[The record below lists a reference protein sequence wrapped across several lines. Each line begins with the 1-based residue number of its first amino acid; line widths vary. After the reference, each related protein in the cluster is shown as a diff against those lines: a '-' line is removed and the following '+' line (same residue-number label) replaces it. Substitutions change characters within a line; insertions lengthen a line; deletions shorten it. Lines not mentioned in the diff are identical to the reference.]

1 MVSFGC
7 WYWYEKAAKQG
18 HAAAQFNLGECYE
31 NGYGV
36 PQDVSKAKYWMEKA
50 AKQGFVKAKEALEQ
64 LKWYIDRNDKMGQIL
79 RPNIN
84 NCWAID
90 QIIENETEDTISF
103 NAIGT
108 TGQCR
113 SPDSVGNNLL

>member
-64 LKWYIDRNDKMGQIL
+64 LKWYIDKIRQNKQ
-79 RPNIN
+79 NIKYKQMLS
-84 NCWAID
+84 D
-90 QIIENETEDTISF
+90 LF
-103 NAIGT
+103 
-108 TGQCR
+108 
-113 SPDSVGNNLL
+113 